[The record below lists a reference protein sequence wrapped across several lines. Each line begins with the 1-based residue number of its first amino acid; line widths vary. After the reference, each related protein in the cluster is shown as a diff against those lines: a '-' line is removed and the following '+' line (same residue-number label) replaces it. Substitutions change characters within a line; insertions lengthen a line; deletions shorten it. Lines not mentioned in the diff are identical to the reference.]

1 MSANERAEPSVL
13 FRTAVVEGLPA
24 VSLKKPASMIRSSAA
39 VPASPN
45 PSAFKR
51 ITDPSTDVSQTEL
64 FNVIFNSVSEFA
76 VTTAE
81 SKSPSEN
88 VK

>member
-1 MSANERAEPSVL
+1 
-13 FRTAVVEGLPA
+13 
-24 VSLKKPASMIRSSAA
+24 MIRSSA
-39 VPASPN
+39 VPDTPN
-45 PSAFKR
+45 PSAFKS
-51 ITDPSTDVSQTEL
+51 ITEPSTDVSQTEL